1 LAIIFIVRQDS
12 SLMVAITSAGLDM
25 KVDTDGRIA
34 EFGEFPILES
44 HRLVMR
50 QLTMDDAEFYLRNFS
65 DPTTV
70 ELTTFEAPKDLEAAK
85 AELKLY
91 CIDLFANCTGIR
103 WGIVLKESGEL
114 VGTCGFHKWV
124 KIHDRAEIGY
134 DMLPEFRERGI
145 MKEALTN
152 MIDYIFG
159 TVRLNRLE
167 ALIDPRNIASI
178 RLVESLGFSRDGL
191 LRENTLFRGRYIDDL
206 VYSLLARDW
215 RAR

>member
-12 SLMVAITSAGLDM
+12 SLLVAITSAGLSM
-25 KVDTDGRIA
+25 KADTNGRIV
-34 EFGEFPILES
+34 EFGEFPLLES
-44 HRLVMR
+44 PRLVMR

-70 ELTTFEAPKDLEAAK
+70 ELTTFEAPKDLGAAK
-85 AELKLY
+85 AELKMY
-91 CIDLFANCTGIR
+91 CIDLFANSTGIR
-103 WGIVLKESGEL
+103 WGIVLKGSGEL

-124 KIHDRAEIGY
+124 KEHNRAEIGY

-145 MKEALTN
+145 MKEALTH
-152 MIDYIFG
+152 MIDYVFG

-167 ALIDPRNIASI
+167 ALIDPRNTASI

-206 VYSLLARDW
+206 VYSLLAREW
-215 RAR
+215 RVH